1 MRRLPV
7 FFVLDVSESMIGEN
21 LYRLEQGVGAILR
34 ELRTDP
40 HALESVWV
48 SVIGF
53 AGAART
59 LSPLSEIAESYAP
72 KLPIGGGTALGAA
85 LDHVMRELD
94 RTVVRTT
101 PQAKGDWKPIVFL
114 MTDGY
119 PTDDPAP
126 AIARWNRD
134 WAARATLVAVS
145 IGAGADHRLLA
156 ELTDHVVSFDDSAHD
171 NFARFI
177 QWVTLSIQ
185 VHSRSIG
192 LGDEAAVLA
201 EPNETV
207 TKVDLAKHDPLVDRI
222 DDRFAVFVARC
233 QNTRLPYL
241 IKFERP
247 AFADDAANRSMI
259 DRFAPA
265 KYQLRSTYPV
275 DESYFELS
283 GAETATPTVNSE
295 QLEGLPGCPHC
306 GTPFGL
312 AHCACD
318 GLHCVSGDGEQR
330 CPWCG
335 NIGLYGRGEAG
346 GFDITRGRG

>member
-34 ELRTDP
+34 QLRTDP

-53 AGAART
+53 AGTART
-59 LSPLSEIAESYAP
+59 LAPLAEVAEAYPP

-85 LDHVMRELD
+85 LDHLMREID
-94 RTVVRTT
+94 RNVVRTT
-101 PQAKGDWKPIVFL
+101 PGAKGDWKPIVFL

-119 PTDDPAP
+119 PTDDPA
-126 AIARWNRD
+126 AAVARWNRD
-134 WAARATLVAVS
+134 FRARVNLVAVS
-145 IGAGADHRLLA
+145 IGAGADHKMLGT
-156 ELTDHVVSFDDSAHD
+156 LTEHVVAFDDTAQD
-171 NFARFI
+171 NFSRFI
-177 QWVTLSIQ
+177 QWVTMSIQ
-185 VHSRSIG
+185 VHSRSVG
-192 LGDEAAVLA
+192 LGDEAVILA
-201 EPNETV
+201 EPGDAV
-207 TKVDLAKHDPLVDRI
+207 TRVDLAKHDPPVDRV
-222 DDRFAVFVARC
+222 DERFAVFVARC

-241 IKFERP
+241 IKFEKPSFEGGSR
-247 AFADDAANRSMI
+247 DRSLM

-283 GAETATPTVNSE
+283 GADAATPTVNTD
-295 QLEGLPGCPHC
+295 QLEGFPGCPHC
-306 GTPFGL
+306 GTRFGL
-312 AHCACD
+312 AICGCEK
-318 GLHCVSGDGEQR
+318 LHCVTGDGDQH

-335 NIGLYGRGEAG
+335 NFGFYGQGSAG
-346 GFDITRGRG
+346 GFDIARGRG